1 MNWIIIAAEEKDQNL
16 AKIESF
22 LKEKHNINPERVFI
36 TENKS
41 VEGLKT
47 DIKQALNA
55 SYCIVCD
62 AQKLDSSKDYA
73 YFMGILA
80 GKQTE
85 VFVYKEDKNASSLRY
100 ENDFVTE
107 KGNLVKLYASVQELT
122 EYIDRNYEDL
132 EREAVRREAYKELF
146 TLGIPY
152 NGDAFATYVAKEDE
166 QKCDLFIKAGLSANE
181 RNSEGVPM
189 LNIAARSDSM
199 DRLKWLLE
207 NGADINAI
215 ATDRGYTAVMDA
227 VWRRNFEMTAYLIEK
242 GAKLDT
248 VSSDGQPVMVLAVG
262 IGDEKIVKLLLES
275 GADPELKDTMDM
287 SARQYAM
294 LFKKPEIVKVF
305 EEFDSK

>member
-1 MNWIIIAAEEKDQNL
+1 
-16 AKIESF
+16 
-22 LKEKHNINPERVFI
+22 
-36 TENKS
+36 
-41 VEGLKT
+41 
-47 DIKQALNA
+47 
-55 SYCIVCD
+55 
-62 AQKLDSSKDYA
+62 
-73 YFMGILA
+73 
-80 GKQTE
+80 
-85 VFVYKEDKNASSLRY
+85 
-100 ENDFVTE
+100 
-107 KGNLVKLYASVQELT
+107 
-122 EYIDRNYEDL
+122 
-132 EREAVRREAYKELF
+132 
-146 TLGIPY
+146 
-152 NGDAFATYVAKEDE
+152 
-166 QKCDLFIKAGLSANE
+166 
-181 RNSEGVPM
+181 M

-294 LFKKPEIVKVF
+294 LFKKPEIAKVF
-305 EEFDSK
+305 EAFDSK

>member
-22 LKEKHNINPERVFI
+22 LKEKHNISPERVFI

-41 VEGLKT
+41 QEGLKT
-47 DIKQALNA
+47 DIKHALNA

-62 AQKLDSSKDYA
+62 TKKLDSSNDYA

-80 GKQTE
+80 GKQTK
-85 VFVYKEDKNASSLRY
+85 VFVYTEDKNASLRY
-100 ENDFVTE
+100 ENDYVTE
-107 KGNLVKLYASVQELT
+107 TDTLVKNYSEVQELI
-122 EYIDRNYEDL
+122 EFLDKNYEEL
-132 EREAVRREAYKELF
+132 EKEAVRKEAYKELF
-146 TLGIPY
+146 LLGIPY

-166 QKCDLFIKAGLSANE
+166 QKCDLFIKAGLTANE
-181 RNSEGVPM
+181 RNSDGVPM
-189 LNIAARSDSM
+189 LNIAARNDSM

-207 NGADINAI
+207 NNADINAV

-227 VWRRNFEMTAYLIEK
+227 VWRRNFEMTQYLIEK

-248 VSSDGQPVMVLAVG
+248 ISSDGQPVLVLAVG
-262 IGDEKIVKLLLES
+262 IGDEKIVKLLMES

-294 LFKKPEIVKVF
+294 LFKKPEIVKIF
-305 EEFDSK
+305 EEFYSK